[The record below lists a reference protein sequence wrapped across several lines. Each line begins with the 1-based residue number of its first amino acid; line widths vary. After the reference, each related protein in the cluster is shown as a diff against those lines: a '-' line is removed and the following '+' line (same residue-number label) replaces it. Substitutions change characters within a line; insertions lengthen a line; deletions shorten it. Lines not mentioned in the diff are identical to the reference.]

1 MSQIHKLR
9 SPFQLRSVHNAEL
22 SAICQQ
28 LLSLQSSMAKEKARL
43 QSILDEKDD
52 HISSQ
57 RSELDRLNLLITGG
71 AGKKKKRESSPKVE
85 APPCKAAQGQAHQ
98 RPHAVGG
105 STLDRHRPPGSSAA
119 AVGSGGGVRIHGSS
133 FRCVAFDFINET
145 NRLFPCP
152 LSPTTDM

>member
-43 QSILDEKDD
+43 QSILDEKDER
-52 HISSQ
+52 ISSQ

-85 APPCKAAQGQAHQ
+85 AATSKAAGQGHP
-98 RPHAVGG
+98 RPPTSG
-105 STLDRHRPPGSSAA
+105 STTLDRHRPPGSSSAA
-119 AVGSGGGVRIHGSS
+119 AGAGSGGGVRIHGSS
-133 FRCVAFDFINET
+133 FRHVALVYRFD
-145 NRLFPCP
+145 LFPN
-152 LSPTTDM
+152 

>member
-43 QSILDEKDD
+43 QSILDKKDER
-52 HISSQ
+52 ISSQ

-71 AGKKKKRESSPKVE
+71 AGKKKKRETSPKVE
-85 APPCKAAQGQAHQ
+85 AATSKAGQGHQ
-98 RPHAVGG
+98 RPPTGG
-105 STLDRHRPPGSSAA
+105 SSTLDRHRPLGSSSAA
-119 AVGSGGGVRIHGSS
+119 AASGGGARIHGSS
-133 FRCVAFDFINET
+133 FRHVAFIYRFE
-145 NRLFPCP
+145 LFPNWCS
-152 LSPTTDM
+152 LRLREM